1 LNFTLRIES
10 KSVDELAG
18 KLQQISRSSFPVA
31 IRQTLNSAAFDVKKT
46 TMPKESEKAFENRS
60 KNFFKANSKVIQAN
74 GFNVNTMQ
82 SEVGFYENKLKNQS
96 TNYAV
101 KDLEQ
106 QENGG
111 KIDGRSFVALK
122 QIRNSSGLVKG
133 NQRMESIREK
143 PITRMSQT
151 GRAGNK
157 NDSKRITLSKSQS
170 FVKASMRAI
179 KETDGL
185 IMSKK
190 NSNGEQIV
198 SRVISVSQSLGK
210 KRKLKIKTLRMYTV
224 KKNRKVNPKATHF
237 MRNSAEKS
245 ATLMEFN
252 FQKHAL
258 NIIRKHGLGK

>member
-1 LNFTLRIES
+1 LNFTLKIES

-74 GFNVNTMQ
+74 GFNVNSMQ

-111 KIDGRSFVALK
+111 KIDGRSFIALK

-157 NDSKRITLSKSQS
+157 SGSKRITLSKSQS

>member
-1 LNFTLRIES
+1 
-10 KSVDELAG
+10 
-18 KLQQISRSSFPVA
+18 
-31 IRQTLNSAAFDVKKT
+31 
-46 TMPKESEKAFENRS
+46 MPKESEKAFENRS

-143 PITRMSQT
+143 PFTRMSQT
-151 GRAGNK
+151 GRAANK
-157 NDSKRITLSKSQS
+157 TSSKRITLSKSQS
-170 FVKASMRAI
+170 FVKAAIRAMYT
-179 KETDGL
+179 EDRL
-185 IMSKK
+185 MLSNK
-190 NSNGEQIV
+190 NSKGEQIV
-198 SRVISVSQSLGK
+198 SRVLSVSQSLGK

>member
-1 LNFTLRIES
+1 MNFTLRIES

-157 NDSKRITLSKSQS
+157 TSSKRITLSKSQS
-170 FVKASMRAI
+170 FVKAAMRAI

-190 NSNGEQIV
+190 NSDGEQIV

-210 KRKLKIKTLRMYTV
+210 NRKLKIKTLRMYTV

-237 MRNSAEKS
+237 MRHSAEKS
-245 ATLMEFN
+245 ALLMEFN

-258 NIIRKHGLGK
+258 NIIRKHGLGN

>member
-1 LNFTLRIES
+1 MNHTFKIES

-82 SEVGFYENKLKNQS
+82 SEVGFYENNLKNQP
-96 TNYAV
+96 TNYTV

-122 QIRNSSGLVKG
+122 QIRNSSGLVKA

-151 GRAGNK
+151 GRVTNK
-157 NDSKRITLSKSQS
+157 SGSKQITLSKSQS
-170 FVKASMRAI
+170 FVKAAMRAI

-190 NSNGEQIV
+190 NSDGEQIV

-210 KRKLKIKTLRMYTV
+210 NRKLKIKTLRMYTV
-224 KKNRKVNPKATHF
+224 KKNRKVTPKATHF
-237 MRNSAEKS
+237 MQHSAEKS
-245 ATLMEFN
+245 AVLMEFH

-258 NIIRKHGLGK
+258 NILRKNGLVN

>member
-111 KIDGRSFVALK
+111 NGERRSFVALK
-122 QIRNSSGLVKG
+122 QIRNSSGLVKA

-151 GRAGNK
+151 GRAANK
-157 NDSKRITLSKSQS
+157 TSSKRITLSKSQS

-190 NSNGEQIV
+190 NSDGEQIV
-198 SRVISVSQSLGK
+198 SRVLSVSQSLGK

-245 ATLMEFN
+245 AVLMEFN